1 MLRWL
6 PWPLPA
12 FVSWAL
18 AWIVFVAFVR
28 LGDWTGLLLG
38 MATSGGLAML
48 QTRRWRRVIVAL
60 GFPLSV
66 LILSAAVPAWA
77 WLLPAG
83 LLLLVYPAST
93 WRDAPLFPTPRGALD
108 ELPQLAPLPEGARI
122 LDLGCGLG
130 HGLRELHRVYP
141 RAELTGIEWSRPLA
155 GACAWLCPWA
165 TVERGDMWE
174 RDWTGFEMV
183 YVFQRPESMD
193 RVWVK
198 ATLELAPGAWL
209 VSLDF
214 EVAGREARARVTLPG
229 GQQLW
234 LYQPAI
240 ATQLSE
246 SAGSTESP
254 PS

>member
-12 FVSWAL
+12 LLSWAL
-18 AWIVFVAFVR
+18 AWIVFLVFVPQ
-28 LGDWTGLLLG
+28 GDWTGLLLG
-38 MATSGGLAML
+38 TATGGGLALL

-60 GFPLSV
+60 GFPSSV
-66 LILSAAVPAWA
+66 LILSTAVPAWA

-108 ELPQLAPLPEGARI
+108 ELPRLAPLAEGAAI

-130 HGLRELHRVYP
+130 HGLRELRRAYP
-141 RAELTGIEWSRPLA
+141 HARLTGVEWSRPLA
-155 GACAWLCPWA
+155 WACARLCPWA
-165 TVERGDMWE
+165 LVTRGDMWAC
-174 RDWTGFEMV
+174 DWTGFQMV
-183 YVFQRPESMD
+183 YVFQRPESME
-193 RVWVK
+193 RVWAK

-214 EVAGREARARVTLPG
+214 EVPGRQAHAQLSLAG
-229 GQQLW
+229 GQQVW
-234 LYQPAI
+234 LYRPAI

-246 SAGSTESP
+246 SSAS
-254 PS
+254 

>member
-6 PWPLPA
+6 HWPLPA
-12 FVSWAL
+12 FLSWAM
-18 AWIVFVAFVR
+18 AWIVFVAFLR
-28 LGDWTGLLLG
+28 IGGNWAGLLMG
-38 MATSGGLAML
+38 AATGAALALL

-60 GFPLSV
+60 GFPLS
-66 LILSAAVPAWA
+66 ILTLSTAVPAWA

-108 ELPQLAPLPEGARI
+108 ELPKVAPLPEGAAI

-130 HGLRELHRVYP
+130 HGLRELHRAYP
-141 RAELTGIEWSRPLA
+141 QAKLTGVEWSRPLA
-155 GACAWLCPWA
+155 WACARLCPWA
-165 TVERGDMWE
+165 SVERGDMWE
-174 RDWTGFEMV
+174 RDWTGFQMV
-183 YVFQRPESMD
+183 YVFQRPESME
-193 RVWVK
+193 RVWTQ

-214 EVAGREARARVTLPG
+214 EVPGREPHARLSLPS

-234 LYQPAI
+234 IYQPAI
-240 ATQLSE
+240 ASQLSR
-246 SAGSTESP
+246 
-254 PS
+254 

>member
-6 PWPLPA
+6 RWPLPA
-12 FVSWAL
+12 LLSWAV
-18 AWIVFVAFVR
+18 AWLVFVAFLP
-28 LGDWTGLLLG
+28 LGDWAGLLLG
-38 MATSGGLAML
+38 AASGGGLALL

-66 LILSAAVPAWA
+66 LTLSTAVPAWV
-77 WLLPAG
+77 WLLPTG

-93 WRDAPLFPTPRGALD
+93 WRDAPLFPTPRGALT
-108 ELPQLAPLPEGARI
+108 ELPQFAPLEAGAEI

-141 RAELTGIEWSRPLA
+141 QARLTGVEWSRPLA
-155 GACAWLCPWA
+155 WACARLCPWA
-165 TVERGDMWE
+165 LVTCGDLWAH
-174 RDWTGFEMV
+174 DWTGFQMV
-183 YVFQRPESMD
+183 YVFQRPESME

-214 EVAGREARARVTLPG
+214 EVPGREARARVSLPG
-229 GQQLW
+229 GQQVW

-246 SAGSTESP
+246 SR